1 MGAKSNYLD
10 HRSRIREQMR
20 INNDTEAIAKMEKGI
35 ERYKK
40 WSKNWTIADLDEV
53 VNRLIP
59 NATIDSESSNQKII
73 FSNPNSPYKVLCDK
87 SGSYFRITKTVVDK
101 YGSHEI
107 YVGLDGAE
115 PKKVINGKNVALSK
129 EDFKRLT
136 HFKMLIRKEKK

>member
-73 FSNPNSPYKVLCDK
+73 FSNPNSPYKVLCDT
-87 SGSYFRITKTVVDK
+87 RI
-101 YGSHEI
+101 
-107 YVGLDGAE
+107 
-115 PKKVINGKNVALSK
+115 
-129 EDFKRLT
+129 
-136 HFKMLIRKEKK
+136 